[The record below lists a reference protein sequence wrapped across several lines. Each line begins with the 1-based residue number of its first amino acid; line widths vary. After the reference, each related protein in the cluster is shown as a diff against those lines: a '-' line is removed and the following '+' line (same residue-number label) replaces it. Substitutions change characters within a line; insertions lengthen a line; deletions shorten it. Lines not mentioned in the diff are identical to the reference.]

1 MGYAPGKY
9 RGYKSIFR
17 VYPDNAQ
24 KPNYNKCYYT
34 CFIPLQ
40 TIAALWGMPSD
51 EASKILQKH
60 KTYASWYCKHNGT
73 YLVGAVDKIAK
84 KEGIDF
90 VIPIGL
96 FDSGDIVY
104 VGHEFCVMENI
115 WHPCKI
121 RRFMSLLEM
130 YTQMGL
136 PVKNVYIGPRVIPKL
151 EDDFLYAECKLLSK
165 FNKTAEEKRHLVLC
179 TKLGEREE
187 AERILEK
194 YNKQFPGTIS
204 IIDFDHLIHLRKLAH
219 KKYLK
224 KNNV

>member
-9 RGYKSIFR
+9 TKYKSIFR

-24 KPNYNKCYYT
+24 KPNYNKHYST

-40 TIAALWGMPSD
+40 TIAALWNMTSD
-51 EASKILQKH
+51 EANKILQKH
-60 KTYASWYCKHNGT
+60 KVYASWYCKHNGT

-84 KEGIDF
+84 KEGINF

-96 FDSGDIVY
+96 FDKGDIVY
-104 VGHEFCVMENI
+104 VGHEFSVMENI
-115 WHPCKI
+115 WHPEKI

-136 PVKNVYIGPRVIPKL
+136 PVKNVYIAPTVIPKL

-165 FNKTAEEKRHLVLC
+165 FNKASEKKRHLVLC
-179 TKLGEREE
+179 TKMGKREE
-187 AERILEK
+187 AEKIVEK
-194 YNKQFPGTIS
+194 YNKQFPGTMS
-204 IIDFDHLIHLRKLAH
+204 MIDFDHLIHLRKLAH